1 MCVIM
6 AAKISFA
13 KLKVNVNPV
22 FWQFFAKIVA
32 KL

>member
-1 MCVIM
+1 M
-6 AAKISFA
+6 AASNEKKCFA

-22 FWQFFAKIVA
+22 FWQFFPKIVA